1 MNLLADAALRGE
13 APVARDDAV
22 LLVQVP
28 LDALHREGK
37 LETALQGTLHE
48 EHREE
53 RRLTVLTV
61 TVFLLLVAGRFR
73 RGRLIWREVVVVIV
87 VVVIIIIHCCC
98 RLLTSNALPLPLHL
112 LHLLLILRHLLGQ
125 LFKLF

>member
-1 MNLLADAALRGE
+1 MGAPDDDNLPGGKVHRPKGAPLRGD
-13 APVARDDAV
+13 APVAGNDAV

-53 RRLTVLTV
+53 RSRLVVLTAAISV
-61 TVFLLLVAGRFR
+61 VLLLAGRFH
-73 RGRLIWREVVVVIV
+73 RGRRILRTVVVVITTY
-87 VVVIIIIHCCC
+87 
-98 RLLTSNALPLPLHL
+98 TSKTLQ
-112 LHLLLILRHLLGQ
+112 LLLDHCWFFWHL
-125 LFKLF
+125 F